1 MKFSTWI
8 RPLLLSL
15 IVLCTSTSI
24 FSQRSV
30 SFKTGTF
37 PTLPY
42 TQDLRYSHTTQY
54 IFYQADHVLTTVEK
68 EELNQQGIEILY
80 ALHNH
85 IYWVRVRKPLKD
97 ELARNFFDLNP
108 AYKVAVDPMDRSH
121 SERFRLSLAPGLQL
135 EEINAWASLNQII
148 LLDTRVFAYGL
159 IDVQAS
165 AESFDKIKNTP
176 WISYIGPLPHDEEIN
191 YRADHGE
198 RGRGLTSPLTRGLD
212 GRGITVG
219 IGDGGRL
226 GVHDDLSR
234 SIIDLTSFGFSS
246 HATHVSGIVSGAGL
260 IDPFYGHGHAPKANI
275 ILRNF
280 SDILWDA
287 PQYIHDFGLS
297 LTNNSYGTSLND
309 CNYFGDYDGT
319 SAGLDAMVF
328 THPQLLHV
336 FAAAN
341 SGGMTCTP
349 YPAQFA
355 TLAGGYQPAKNV
367 LTVGAVTN
375 EDANAG
381 FSSRGPSDDGRIKP
395 EIVAY
400 GVSRFSTNNNHTY
413 GSGSGT
419 SFSSPGVTGIATL
432 LYERYREL
440 HNDSL
445 PDAALIKNVLCNG
458 ADDLGNVG
466 PDYIYGFGR
475 INGVRSVEMLE
486 AGHYTSVNVDQDNT
500 LTKVI
505 SVPAGTAF
513 VDVML
518 LWTDV
523 ASAPFE
529 TVTLVNDLDIVVIKP
544 NGDTLKPWKL
554 NYTPSGVNLSAGTGI
569 DRINNY
575 EQVTIQTPGS
585 GDYTIVIK
593 GHQVPMGPQKAW
605 LSWDVCL
612 QGITVQGPIGGEVYK
627 PGNVNLGDDRQ
638 YIRWDAFGTGSS
650 TFTAQYSTNGGS
662 TWNTIASAIPANR
675 RYQEWFPP
683 NTPTDQLKVKV
694 TATNGM
700 LDTSDQHAVIMA
712 APGSLTA
719 SSPCKGYVQVG
730 WNAVAGASYYRIFTI
745 RNETLTAID
754 TTSGTSIVV
763 GDFPYDS
770 AIRVTVSGVFASGV
784 NGLRAR
790 AVMITAN
797 GGNNCAWDHDLRLDS
812 IVALT
817 SGRIQTSSTL
827 TATEPITVRITN
839 AGTMSASGFSLSYS
853 LNDVFVSSD
862 VFPGILN
869 SGAGQN
875 FTFSTTADLAAT
887 GAYKLKVWT
896 TYLSDTLHQNDTLI
910 IQLHHL
916 PNPVV
921 SLPWTESFENTPD
934 TTIISSQVGLPA
946 LNTWDAYLQPNAR
959 IRTFAG
965 DTFSYAGHHALTVDA
980 IRSGTN
986 KSADLLLT
994 LNMSS
999 WLVAQNDIR
1008 LNLYV
1013 MHHEFAPDVNN
1024 NEAIWIR
1031 GSDTS
1036 DFVLLTYI
1044 SNDATLR
1051 GQWQYMTGLDL
1062 TAALAAAGQ
1071 EYSSSFQLKF
1081 SHGVF
1086 ASAGQLT
1093 SEDGQTI
1100 DGLSIHVVQRDIT
1113 ISDILHPGILTCD
1126 TGIDTVSI
1134 SITNTSSQEV
1144 TSARAYYR
1152 LDEGTTY
1159 STFIGTVPAQSTINV
1174 SLLPS
1179 LDIPTSGIHDL
1190 EVWVYS
1196 ADDDFHFNDTVRMQI
1211 LQTPF
1216 VNSFP
1221 YTEGFENSD
1230 GGYVTDGIRSSWTH
1244 GVPGKQLM
1252 SKAAEGKR
1260 VWTTSLNGTHNA
1272 DEISYLYSPCFDL
1285 HGLAQPY
1292 LSFGFM
1298 FELEVGY
1305 DYAWVEY
1312 RVEGSNVWVKLGV
1325 QGGGVNWYN
1334 NVGNRWNGTQ
1344 SKWVTTGHA
1353 IPVADTVVQFR
1364 WVMQSDVGVEEEGL
1378 AIDQVHIYDRKP
1390 LYTGGN
1396 MQWTLPV
1403 SGSNWMHIEQG
1414 GQRIFSIHPQ
1424 GQDLGDVTL
1433 AIYKSGS
1440 NFHLTD
1446 SLYLLSRNWVLTS
1459 TIPPANPI
1467 TLRGYFTKEE
1477 ATNLVNASGCSQCVN
1492 ARDGFDFAALRYSGD
1507 EEDGN
1512 YSNNDP
1518 TQVIT
1523 YSLDSTDV
1531 LPFDNGYYAEWETQ
1545 GLSEWWI
1552 TSVVTN
1558 WAGMLERSISSSYDD
1573 AEEHQDNGAVNPI
1586 RESLSLT
1593 ARDGFQKVGW
1603 RFQNVSIPRNSYISS
1618 AHIQWT
1624 SADTSSSTAS
1634 WIMQSE
1640 LVADAQFFSLA
1651 KYNLSFRPR
1660 SSQVV
1665 QWSPTPWSATETT
1678 YLSPDIRHVIQQVI
1692 DQSNWNNGNDL
1703 VLLLRGTGL
1712 REAWSYDGAPL
1723 KGAKLLITFDSI
1735 CTSSGIC
1742 YVNKLA
1748 AGMQTGTTWTDA
1760 YRSVEQALDHA
1771 AHCPDITEIWITGGT
1786 YAPYSEVSRT
1796 TGFSIPSG
1804 VSIYG
1809 GFEGDETD
1817 ISQRVYGAYPTIL
1830 TGDIGV
1836 TNISS
1841 DNLYHVLTMLPG
1853 ADGALLDGITIRDGF
1868 ANGAMLDLQRGSALF
1883 NLGKITMQQVIIEDC
1898 SAPPVYNSPGSTLT
1912 TNYLLEIRQ

>member
-1 MKFSTWI
+1 MYTSTWLK
-8 RPLLLSL
+8 PFLLSL
-15 IVLCTSTSI
+15 IALCISSSI
-24 FSQRSV
+24 YSQRSV
-30 SFKTGTF
+30 SFRTGIF
-37 PTLPY
+37 PVLPPR
-42 TQDLRYSHTTQY
+42 QDVRLSNATQY
-54 IFYQADHVLTTVEK
+54 IFYQADHVLTTTEK
-68 EELNQQGIEILY
+68 GNLKQQGIEILY
-80 ALHNH
+80 ALHDH
-85 IYWVRVRKPLKD
+85 IYWVRVSKPMND
-97 ELARNFFDLNP
+97 DVARNFFDLSP
-108 AYKVAVDPMDRSH
+108 AYKVANDITDRSQ
-121 SERFRLSLAPGLQL
+121 SGRLRLTIAPGMSDAV
-135 EEINAWASLNQII
+135 IKAWALENEII
-148 LLDTRVFAYGL
+148 LLDTRAYQYGM

-165 AESFDKIKNTP
+165 ERSIERLINTP
-176 WISYIGPLPHDEEIN
+176 WISFIGTPPLDEEIN
-191 YRADHGE
+191 YRADQGE

-212 GRGITVG
+212 GEGITVG

-226 GVHDDLSR
+226 GVHEDLSV
-234 SIIDLTSFGFSS
+234 SILDLSSFAFSS
-246 HATHVSGIVSGAGL
+246 HATHVSGIITGAGL

-287 PQYIHDFGLS
+287 PQYINDFGLS
-297 LTNNSYGTSLND
+297 LTNNSYGTSLDN
-309 CNYFGDYDGT
+309 CTYFGDYDGT
-319 SAGLDAMVF
+319 SAGLDAMIN

-341 SGGMTCTP
+341 SGGMTCSP

-381 FSSRGPSDDGRIKP
+381 FSSRGPADDGRIKP

-400 GVSRFSTNNNHTY
+400 GAGRFSTNNNHIY

-419 SFSSPGVTGIATL
+419 SFSSPGATGIATL
-432 LYERYREL
+432 LYQRYKEL

-445 PDAALIKNVLCNG
+445 PEAALIKNVMCNA
-458 ADDLGNVG
+458 ADDLGNAG

-475 INGVRSVEMLE
+475 VNGVRSAEILE
-486 AGHYTSVNVDQDNT
+486 ANHYLSVDIDQGNT

-505 SVPAGTAF
+505 SIPSGTDF

-529 TVTLVNDLDIVVIKP
+529 TVTLVNDLDIVVITP
-544 NGDTLKPWKL
+544 NGDTLKPWKM
-554 NYTPSGVNLSAGTGI
+554 NYTPTGVNLAAGTGV
-569 DRINNY
+569 DHINNY
-575 EQVTIQTPGS
+575 EQITIPTPVS
-585 GDYTIVIK
+585 GDYTVVIK
-593 GHQVPMGPQKAW
+593 GYQVPMGPQKAW

-612 QGITVQGPIGGEVYK
+612 AGITMQGPIGGEVYR
-627 PGNVNLGDDRQ
+627 PVIGTPADDKQ

-650 TFTAQYSTNGGS
+650 TFTASYSTNGGI
-662 TWNTIASAIPANR
+662 TWNTIASSIPANR

-683 NTPTDQLKVKV
+683 NVPTDQLKVKV

-700 LDTSDQHAVIMA
+700 TDTSDQHVVIMA
-712 APGSLTA
+712 APTSLMAT
-719 SSPCKGYVQVG
+719 SPCNGYVQVN
-730 WNAVAGASYYRIFTI
+730 WSAVSGASYYRIFTI

-754 TTSGTSIVV
+754 TTSGTSIVLS
-763 GDFPYDS
+763 DFPHDS
-770 AIRVTVSGVFASGV
+770 AIWVTVCGVFASHV

-790 AVMITAN
+790 AVTITAN

-812 IVALT
+812 LVGLT
-817 SGRIQTSSTL
+817 SGRIQTSSAL
-827 TATEPITVRITN
+827 TSMEPVTVRITN
-839 AGTMSASGFSLSYS
+839 AGTMSATGFSLSYS
-853 LNDVFVSSD
+853 INDVFVSSE
-862 VFPGILN
+862 VFSGTLN
-869 SGAGQN
+869 SGTGQD
-875 FTFSTTADLAAT
+875 FTFNDSANLAAT
-887 GAYKLKVWT
+887 GAYTIKVWS
-896 TYLSDTLHQNDTLI
+896 TYLSDTLHLNDTLI
-910 IQLHHL
+910 VRLHHL

-921 SLPWTESFENTPD
+921 SLPWSESFESSPD
-934 TTIISSQVGLPA
+934 TTITSDLIGLPMLHA
-946 LNTWDAYLQPNAR
+946 WDAYLQPNAR

-965 DTFSYAGHHALTVDA
+965 DTFCYSGHHALTVDA
-980 IRSGTN
+980 IRSGAN
-986 KSADLLLT
+986 KTADLLLT
-994 LNMSS
+994 LNMSTWS
-999 WLVAQNDIR
+999 VDDDDIR

-1013 MHHEFAPDVNN
+1013 MHHEYTPDGSN

-1036 DFVLLTYI
+1036 DFVLLTNM

-1051 GQWQYMTGLDL
+1051 GKWQYLAGLNL
-1062 TAALAAAGQ
+1062 TDALIAAGQ
-1071 EYSSSFQLKF
+1071 DFSTSFQLKF

-1100 DGLSIHVVQRDIT
+1100 DGLSIHVVRRDIT
-1113 ISDILHPGILTCD
+1113 ISDMLHPGPLTCD
-1126 TGIDTVSI
+1126 TGMDTVSI
-1134 SITNTSSQEV
+1134 SITNTSSQDV
-1144 TSARAYYR
+1144 TNTRAYYR
-1152 LDEGTTY
+1152 LDGGATY
-1159 STFIGTVPAQSTINV
+1159 STSVGTITAQSTVNV
-1174 SLLPS
+1174 LLLPP
-1179 LDIPTSGIHDL
+1179 LDIPASGIHDL

-1196 ADDDFHFNDTVRMQI
+1196 ADDDFHFNDTITTQI

-1221 YTEGFENSD
+1221 YTEGFENSN
-1230 GGYVTDGIRSSWTH
+1230 GGYVTDGIRSTWTH
-1244 GVPGKQLM
+1244 GVPGKQII
-1252 SKAAEGKR
+1252 SKAAEGNK

-1272 DEISYLYSPCFDL
+1272 QEISYLYSPCFDL

-1312 RVEGSNVWVKLGV
+1312 RLEGSTTWVKLGV

-1334 NVGNRWNGTQ
+1334 NAGHRWNGTQ
-1344 SKWVTTGHA
+1344 SKWVTTGYA
-1353 IPVADTVVQFR
+1353 IPAIDTVVQFR
-1364 WVMQSDVGVEEEGL
+1364 WVMQSDEGVEEEGL
-1378 AIDQVHIYDRKP
+1378 ALDQVHVYDRKP

-1403 SGSNWMHIEQG
+1403 SGNDWVHIEQG
-1414 GQRIFSIHPQ
+1414 GQRVFSIHPQ

-1459 TIPPANPI
+1459 TIPPSNPVA
-1467 TLRGYFTKEE
+1467 LRGYFTKDE
-1477 ATNLVNASGCSQCVN
+1477 ATNLVNATGCTLCVN
-1492 ARDGFDFAALRYSGD
+1492 ARDGFDFAALRYTGD
-1507 EEDGN
+1507 NEDGN
-1512 YSNNDP
+1512 YGNNNP
-1518 TQVIT
+1518 AEVHT

-1531 LPFDNGYYAEWETQ
+1531 LPFDNGYYAEWQTE
-1545 GLSEWWI
+1545 GFSEWWI
-1552 TSVVTN
+1552 TSVVTQ
-1558 WAGMLERSISSSYDD
+1558 WAGTLERSISSSYDD

-1603 RFQNVSIPRNSYISS
+1603 RFQNITIPRNSYISS
-1618 AHIQWT
+1618 ARIQWT
-1624 SADTSSSTAS
+1624 SADTSSSSAAWTL
-1634 WIMQSE
+1634 QSE
-1640 LVADAQFFSLA
+1640 LVADAQSFSLA

-1665 QWSPTPWSATETT
+1665 QWTTAPWSVAETT
-1678 YLSPDIRHVIQQVI
+1678 YMSPDIRHVVQQIV
-1692 DQSNWNNGNDL
+1692 DQFNWTNGNDL

-1712 REAWSYDGAPL
+1712 REAWSYDGDPL
-1723 KGAKLLITFDSI
+1723 KGAKLLITFDSV
-1735 CTSSGIC
+1735 CTSSGVC
-1742 YVNKLA
+1742 YVNMNA
-1748 AGMQTGTTWTDA
+1748 TGLQSGASWTDA
-1760 YRSVEQALDHA
+1760 YRSVEQALDRA
-1771 AHCPDITEIWITGGT
+1771 AHCPDITEIWIAGGT
-1786 YAPYSEVSRT
+1786 YAPYYEVSRS
-1796 TGFSIPSG
+1796 TGFTIPSG
-1804 VSIYG
+1804 ISIYG

-1817 ISQRVYGAYPTIL
+1817 ISQRIYGAFPTIL

-1836 TNISS
+1836 PNVSS
-1841 DNLYHVLTMLPG
+1841 DNLYHVLTMLSG
-1853 ADGALLDGITIRDGF
+1853 AEGALMDGITIRDGL
-1868 ANGAMLDLQRGSALF
+1868 ANGAMLDLQRGSGLF

-1912 TNYLLEIRQ
+1912 TNNLLEIRQ